1 MTGALENQH
10 ALVVGA
16 SSGAYIPVMYL
27 DNVELLKSV
36 PSVDGKVHDVRQI
49 NSCGVR
55 NNHRKE
61 IWEGEVDLTLRS
73 DADNPLGDMPIKRI
87 VSSVYTVG
95 DIILDKGEL
104 IHDYLSEL
112 K

>member
-1 MTGALENQH
+1 MTGALENQY

-16 SSGAYIPVMYL
+16 SSGIGRAIAMRL
-27 DNVELLKSV
+27 ASAGANVVVAARREKEAA
-36 PSVDGKVHDVRQI
+36 DV
-49 NSCGVR
+49 VA
-55 NNHRKE
+55 
-61 IWEGEVDLTLRS
+61 DLTLPS
-73 DADNPLGDMPIKRI
+73 DADDPLGDIPIKRI